1 MGDGARDVTRPI
13 PGGDAGIGSPA
24 ALDDAALIR
33 RSVEAPED
41 FAGLYDRH
49 AGAVHGYIARR
60 LGQDAADDL
69 LAQTFLVAFGRRA
82 LYDPAHSGARPWL
95 YGIATRLIARH
106 RRDEVRFFRAIAR
119 SGIDPAAE
127 PLADQVTRRVAAQ
140 GVRVQLAAALARLP
154 QRDRDV
160 LFLVTDGL
168 GYAET
173 AQALGVPVGTVA
185 SRLARARKKVRAA
198 LGGVNPAEMR
208 GEAPSG

>member
-1 MGDGARDVTRPI
+1 MGDGARDVARPV
-13 PGGDAGIGSPA
+13 PGVDAGIGSPA

-33 RSVEAPED
+33 RSVELPED

-49 AGAVHGYIARR
+49 ARAVHGYIARR
-60 LGQDAADDL
+60 LGHDAADDL
-69 LAQTFLVAFGRRA
+69 VAQTFLVAFRRRA
-82 LYDPAHSGARPWL
+82 LYDSAHLDARPWL

-106 RRDEVRFFRAIAR
+106 RRDEVRFLRAIAR
-119 SGIDPAAE
+119 SGVDPAAE

-140 GVRVQLAAALARLP
+140 GVRTQLAAALARLP
-154 QRDRDV
+154 RRDRDV
-160 LFLVTDGL
+160 LLLVTDGL